1 MDTRRNEPWLAAFT
15 LMEDVSLLDLT
26 GKWPIRARASANINS
41 GSRPRCRRCSSPI
54 FDSYTH
60 LMGLYYASSMNG
72 NEPAVAL
79 YERVTKALPR
89 LPVLNRALSDAPLL
103 TPIERIAAELG
114 YDLI

>member
-1 MDTRRNEPWLAAFT
+1 MA
-15 LMEDVSLLDLT
+15 
-26 GKWPIRARASANINS
+26 GASANINS
-41 GSRPRCRRCSSPI
+41 GPRPRCRRWSRTI
-54 FDSYTH
+54 YDAYLD

-79 YERVTKALPR
+79 YERTSKALPR
-89 LPVLNRALSDAPLL
+89 LPVLNRPLSDAPLL